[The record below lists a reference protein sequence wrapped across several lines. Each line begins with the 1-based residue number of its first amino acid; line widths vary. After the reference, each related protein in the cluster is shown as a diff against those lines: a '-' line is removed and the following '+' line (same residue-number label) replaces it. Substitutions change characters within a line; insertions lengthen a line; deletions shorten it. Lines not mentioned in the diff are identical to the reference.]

1 MRDLAAR
8 GGTNRRG
15 LAVAVWLV
23 LAAGGTVAV
32 WRLSAYIESLT
43 ALARTD
49 RAAAAALFRS
59 RVLPAVG
66 LIALISVIAGATLA
80 RQGLHALRSGRLP
93 EDDGAGVDE
102 ADPERRGAG
111 LVGALF
117 VTAGVLLALLPLALF
132 VAMMWASR

>member
-8 GGTNRRG
+8 GGSNRRG
-15 LAVAVWLV
+15 LVIAVWLV
-23 LAAGGTVAV
+23 LAAAGTVGV

-80 RQGLHALRSGRLP
+80 RAGLNALRTARLP
-93 EDDGAGVDE
+93 EDDGAGVDD

-111 LVGALF
+111 LVGTLF
-117 VTAGVLLALLPLALF
+117 VGAGVLLALLPLALF